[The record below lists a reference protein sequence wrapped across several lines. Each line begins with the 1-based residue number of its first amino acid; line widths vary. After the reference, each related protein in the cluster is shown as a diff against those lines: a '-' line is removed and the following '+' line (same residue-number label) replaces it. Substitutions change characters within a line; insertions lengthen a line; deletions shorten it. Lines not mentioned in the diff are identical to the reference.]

1 MKNKMKH
8 ILAMLLALCLFAET
22 PLTAIPV
29 LAEGTDEVTV
39 TDVSETVS
47 GADTSAQ
54 TEQETLSGNQPASVK
69 EADLLLNYLYVENI
83 YVSAGS
89 GQEQFTKAVLTM
101 QNKETGESPE
111 TSLAEPGKDLVF
123 TLDSSTCG
131 AGIYQ
136 IKALSY
142 TYEEETAEGMV
153 SYAGNMDIT

>member
-54 TEQETLSGNQPASVK
+54 TKQETLSGNQPASVK
-69 EADLLLNYLYVENI
+69 EADLLLNYLYVENMYIESPAAEKI

-89 GQEQFTKAVLTM
+89 GQEQF
-101 QNKETGESPE
+101 
-111 TSLAEPGKDLVF
+111 
-123 TLDSSTCG
+123 
-131 AGIYQ
+131 
-136 IKALSY
+136 
-142 TYEEETAEGMV
+142 
-153 SYAGNMDIT
+153 

>member
-69 EADLLLNYLYVENI
+69 EADLLLNYLYVENMYI
-83 YVSAGS
+83 
-89 GQEQFTKAVLTM
+89 
-101 QNKETGESPE
+101 ESPAAE
-111 TSLAEPGKDLVF
+111 KNLCVCRQRPASSLQRLF
-123 TLDSSTCG
+123 
-131 AGIYQ
+131 
-136 IKALSY
+136 
-142 TYEEETAEGMV
+142 
-153 SYAGNMDIT
+153 